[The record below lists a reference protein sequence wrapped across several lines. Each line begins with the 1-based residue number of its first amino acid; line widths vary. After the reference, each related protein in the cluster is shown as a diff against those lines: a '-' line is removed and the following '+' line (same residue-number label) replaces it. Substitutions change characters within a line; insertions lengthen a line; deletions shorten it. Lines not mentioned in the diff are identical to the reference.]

1 MKLTFGDLNPD
12 SYFPHP
18 TNTYTYKMTIVSTA
32 STVVPMGQW
41 SRLTFILNIFF

>member
-1 MKLTFGDLNPD
+1 MKFILGDLNPD
-12 SYFPHP
+12 SYLSHP
-18 TNTYTYKMTIVSTA
+18 TNTYTYKVTIASTT